1 MKSSGGTNVNL
12 RIPGPTPCPPEVLAA
27 VSKQMINHRGPEMA
41 AMMKR
46 VTETLQ
52 DFLETRN
59 EVLLVSASG
68 TGGLEAAIVNTLSP
82 KDRVLGISIGAF
94 GDRIC
99 KIAETYGADVRRLE
113 FEWGTAASPDQIRQ
127 ALRQESGV
135 RAVLVT
141 HNETSTGVTNPLAE
155 ICEVVKSESDALIL
169 VDGISSA
176 GSIPLP
182 VDEWG
187 IDVLVS
193 GSQKGWAVPPGLAI
207 MAVGPRAWQA
217 AERATMPRFYFDLD
231 AHRKS
236 AENGQTPWT
245 PTLPVIFGLDVSLDL
260 MVREGKEAIFARH
273 ARIGAHTRERV
284 KALGLELFA
293 DARFA
298 SNTVTSVKVPDGVDG
313 KELTKTLRE
322 KYDTVLGGG
331 QRSLAGRI
339 FRLGHLGWVSEDDLE
354 RALDALAEAL
364 PKLGFAASP
373 QRS

>member
-1 MKSSGGTNVNL
+1 MNL
-12 RIPGPTPCPPEVLAA
+12 RIPGPTPCPPEILAA

-46 VTETLQ
+46 VAERLQ
-52 DFLETRN
+52 DFLDTRN
-59 EVLLVSASG
+59 DVLLVSASG

-82 KDRVLGISIGAF
+82 NDRVLGISIGAF

-113 FEWGTAASPDQIRQ
+113 FEWGTAASPDKIRQ
-127 ALRQESGV
+127 ALSDEPGV
-135 RAVLVT
+135 RAILVT

-155 ICEVVKSESDALIL
+155 ICKVIKAESDALIL

-182 VDEWG
+182 VDEWE

-217 AERATMPRFYFDLD
+217 AEKATMPRFYFDLA

-236 AENGQTPWT
+236 AESGQTPWT
-245 PTLPVIFGLDVSLDL
+245 PTLPVIFGLDVSLEHML
-260 MVREGKEAIFARH
+260 TEGKDAIYARH

-293 DARFA
+293 ADERFA
-298 SNTVTSVKVPDGVDG
+298 SNTVTSVKVPEGVDG

-322 KYDTVLGGG
+322 KHDTVLGGG
-331 QRSLAGRI
+331 QRALAGRI
-339 FRLGHLGWVSEDDLE
+339 FRLGHLGWVKEEDLD
-354 RALDALAEAL
+354 RAIDALAEAL
-364 PKLGFAASP
+364 PKLGFAVS
-373 QRS
+373 QGRS

>member
-1 MKSSGGTNVNL
+1 MNL
-12 RIPGPTPCPPEVLAA
+12 RIPGPTPCPPEVLTA
-27 VSKQMINHRGPEMA
+27 VGKQMVNHRGPEMA

-46 VTETLQ
+46 VIEGLQ
-52 DFLETRN
+52 HFLDTRHD
-59 EVLLVSASG
+59 VLLVSASG
-68 TGGLEAAIVNTLSP
+68 TGGLEAAVVNTLSP

-99 KIAETYGADVRRLE
+99 KIAETYGASVRRLE
-113 FEWGTAASPDQIRQ
+113 FEWGTAASPDQVRQ
-127 ALRQESGV
+127 ALREENGV

-141 HNETSTGVTNPLAE
+141 HNETSTGVTNPLGE
-155 ICEVVKSESDALIL
+155 ICEVIKSESDALIL

-207 MAVGPRAWQA
+207 LAVGPRAWQA
-217 AERATMPRFYFDLD
+217 AEQATMPRFYFDLP

-236 AENGQTPWT
+236 AEIGQTPWT
-245 PTLPVIFGLDVSLDL
+245 PTLPVIFGLDVSLEL
-260 MVREGKEAIFARH
+260 MKKEGKEAIFARH
-273 ARIGAHTRERV
+273 ARIAGHTRERV
-284 KALGLELFA
+284 KALGLKLFA
-293 DARFA
+293 DERFA
-298 SNTVTSVKVPDGVDG
+298 SNTVTSVKVPEGVDG

-331 QRSLAGRI
+331 QRSLAGLI
-339 FRLGHLGWVSEDDLE
+339 FRLGHLGWVKEEDLD
-354 RALDALAEAL
+354 RAIDALAEAL
-364 PKLGFAASP
+364 PQLGFSP
-373 QRS
+373 ERS

>member
-1 MKSSGGTNVNL
+1 MNL
-12 RIPGPTPCPPEVLAA
+12 RIPGPTPCPPEILAA

-46 VTETLQ
+46 VIERLQ
-52 DFLETRN
+52 HFLDTRHD
-59 EVLLVSASG
+59 VLLVSASG

-82 KDRVLGISIGAF
+82 NDRVLGVSIGAF

-113 FEWGTAASPDQIRQ
+113 FEWGTAAPPDKIRQ
-127 ALRQESGV
+127 ALRDESGV

-155 ICEVVKSESDALIL
+155 ICDVIKTESDALIL

-207 MAVGPRAWQA
+207 VAVGPRAWQA
-217 AERATMPRFYFDLD
+217 AEKATMPRFYFDLA

-236 AENGQTPWT
+236 AETGQTPWT
-245 PTLPVIFGLDVSLDL
+245 PTLSVIFGLDVSLEL
-260 MVREGKEAIFARH
+260 MMAEGKEAIFARH
-273 ARIGAHTRERV
+273 ARIGARTRDRV

-293 DARFA
+293 DERFA
-298 SNTVTSVKVPDGVDG
+298 SNTVTSVKVPEGVDG

-339 FRLGHLGWVSEDDLE
+339 FRLGHLGWVKEDDLD
-354 RALDALAEAL
+354 RAIDALAEAL
-364 PKLGFAASP
+364 PTLGFAVSRE
-373 QRS
+373 RS

>member
-1 MKSSGGTNVNL
+1 VNL
-12 RIPGPTPCPPEVLAA
+12 RIAGPTPCPPEILAA

-46 VTETLQ
+46 VIERLQ
-52 DFLETRN
+52 HFLETRN
-59 EVLLVSASG
+59 DVLLVSASG
-68 TGGLEAAIVNTLSP
+68 TGGLEAAVVNTLSP
-82 KDRVLGISIGAF
+82 SDRVLGISIGAF

-113 FEWGTAASPDQIRQ
+113 FEWGTAASPEKIRQ
-127 ALRQESGV
+127 ALRDESGV

-155 ICEVVKSESDALIL
+155 ICDVIKAESDALIL

-176 GSIPLP
+176 ASIPLP

-207 MAVGPRAWQA
+207 VAVSPRAWQA
-217 AERATMPRFYFDLD
+217 SEKATMPRFYFDLA

-236 AENGQTPWT
+236 AETGQTPWT
-245 PTLPVIFGLDVSLDL
+245 PTLSVIFGLDVSLEL
-260 MVREGKEAIFARH
+260 MMAEGKEAIFARH
-273 ARIGAHTRERV
+273 ARIGARTRDRV

-293 DARFA
+293 DERFA
-298 SNTVTSVKVPDGVDG
+298 SNTVTSVKVPEGVDG
-313 KELTKTLRE
+313 KELTKTLRD

-339 FRLGHLGWVSEDDLE
+339 FRLGHLGWVKEEDLD
-354 RALDALAEAL
+354 RAIDALAEAL
-364 PKLGFAASP
+364 PKLGFAVSRE
-373 QRS
+373 RS

>member
-1 MKSSGGTNVNL
+1 VNL
-12 RIPGPTPCPPEVLAA
+12 RIPGPTPCPPDVLAA
-27 VSKQMINHRGPEMA
+27 VSKQMVNHRGPEMA

-46 VTETLQ
+46 VTERLKQ
-52 DFLETRN
+52 FLETSHD
-59 EVLLVSASG
+59 VLLVSASG

-82 KDRVLGISIGAF
+82 GDRVLGISIGAF

-113 FEWGTAASPDQIRQ
+113 FEWGTAASPDDIRR
-127 ALRQESGV
+127 ALGEESNL

-155 ICEVVKSESDALIL
+155 IREVIQAESDALIL

-217 AERATMPRFYFDLD
+217 AEKAKMPRFYFDLA

-236 AENGQTPWT
+236 AEIGQTPWT
-245 PTLPVIFGLDVSLDL
+245 PTLPVIFGLDVSLEH
-260 MVREGKEAIFARH
+260 MAAEGKEAIFARH
-273 ARIGAHTRERV
+273 ARIAAHTRERV
-284 KALGLELFA
+284 KALGLKLFA
-293 DARFA
+293 DERFA
-298 SNTVTSVKVPDGVDG
+298 SNTVTSVKVPEGVDG

-322 KYDTVLGGG
+322 KHDTVLGGG

-339 FRLGHLGWVSEDDLE
+339 FRLGHLGWVRQEDLD
-354 RALDALAEAL
+354 RAIDALAVAL
-364 PKLGFAASP
+364 PQLGFAVSHE
-373 QRS
+373 RS